1 LGAGAEV
8 LEEEEEEEAAE
19 TAPLP
24 GPSAAAVDGLG
35 VALD

>member
-1 LGAGAEV
+1 LVAGAEV
-8 LEEEEEEEAAE
+8 LEEEEEAAE

>member
-1 LGAGAEV
+1 LVAGAEV
-8 LEEEEEEEAAE
+8 LEEVEEEAAE
-19 TAPLP
+19 TAPLQ